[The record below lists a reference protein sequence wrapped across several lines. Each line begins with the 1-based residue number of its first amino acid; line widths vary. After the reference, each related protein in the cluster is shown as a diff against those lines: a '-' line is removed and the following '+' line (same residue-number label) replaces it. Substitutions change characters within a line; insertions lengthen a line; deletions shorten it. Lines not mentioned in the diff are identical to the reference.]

1 MASDKICGAL
11 GPQIIEEINKEK
23 KLRPTKGN
31 TEDVVLKIMQ
41 VPILFMVGFYFRKV
55 RNPTF

>member
-11 GPQIIEEINKEK
+11 GPQNVEEINKEK

-41 VPILFMVGFYFRKV
+41 VPILFMKFLF
-55 RNPTF
+55 